1 MFTKFLSFVL
11 RRRHY
16 WRSVSFDEIAELY
29 TSRLLTVFA
38 VNIVNLFAAVYLYK
52 LGYSLSFIVL
62 FYGFFYVLR
71 VPFAFFVA
79 KFVAY
84 FGPKHGTL
92 VANLLRIPSLAAFAL
107 VPIAGDQA
115 FWAIAAF
122 GFFQQLSAS
131 AYQIAYTTD
140 FSKVKHAEHAG
151 KEIGTMHMIEQ
162 IAKVISPLAG
172 GAIASFWSPQATIII
187 ASILFVASAL
197 PLFATV
203 EPTVTRVRLRIAGF
217 PWRLSMPS
225 LISQSV
231 VGMDFVVS
239 GTVWALFVTLFVFS
253 GLEDTI
259 YLALGGLASLGV
271 LVSIIT
277 AWVFGQLVD
286 RHKGGV
292 LLTLGVFANTITH
305 LFRSFIST
313 PASVMGVSIANETA
327 TSAYTLPF
335 TRVVF
340 DVADSSGFRI
350 TYIMFS
356 EMMLAAGAALCCLLL
371 ALFLQFFDDKTAM
384 AALFIFAAFYELIM
398 LLSRRAAR

>member
-1 MFTKFLSFVL
+1 
-11 RRRHY
+11 
-16 WRSVSFDEIAELY
+16 
-29 TSRLLTVFA
+29 
-38 VNIVNLFAAVYLYK
+38 
-52 LGYSLSFIVL
+52 
-62 FYGFFYVLR
+62 
-71 VPFAFFVA
+71 
-79 KFVAY
+79 
-84 FGPKHGTL
+84 
-92 VANLLRIPSLAAFAL
+92 
-107 VPIAGDQA
+107 
-115 FWAIAAF
+115 
-122 GFFQQLSAS
+122 
-131 AYQIAYTTD
+131 
-140 FSKVKHAEHAG
+140 
-151 KEIGTMHMIEQ
+151 
-162 IAKVISPLAG
+162 
-172 GAIASFWSPQATIII
+172 
-187 ASILFVASAL
+187 
-197 PLFATV
+197 
-203 EPTVTRVRLRIAGF
+203 
-217 PWRLSMPS
+217 
-225 LISQSV
+225 
-231 VGMDFVVS
+231 MDFVVS
-239 GTVWALFVTLFVFS
+239 CSVWALFVTLFVFS

-305 LFRSFIST
+305 LFRPFIST
-313 PASVMGVSIANETA
+313 PASVMGISIANETA